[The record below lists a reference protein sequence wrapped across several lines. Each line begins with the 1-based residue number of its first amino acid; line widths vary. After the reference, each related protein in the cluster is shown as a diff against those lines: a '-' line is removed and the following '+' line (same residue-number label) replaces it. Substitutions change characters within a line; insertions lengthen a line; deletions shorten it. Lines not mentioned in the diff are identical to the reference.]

1 VSQRRDGAMPDRPK
15 PARPMGPGRMMH
27 PGMMPPPAKSKDFRG
42 SARRLA
48 GRLHPERAMLVLI
61 LVLGVISVSFAIVGP
76 KILGNATNVLFEGVV
91 NQRLPVGATQQQVVA
106 GLQARGQ
113 TQLAAMLSSMQL
125 DPGAGV
131 DYARIAR
138 ILGLL
143 AAVYLV
149 SAVFGWLQQYLMA
162 GVAQRTMYRLRED
175 VDLKLARLPLRY
187 FDDTPRGDVLSRV
200 TNDIDNIA
208 TTLQQSLTQ
217 IVTSTL
223 TIVGVLIMML
233 TISPLLAAI
242 SLVAV
247 PLSFVV
253 TVQIAK
259 RSQTQFAAQWER
271 TGDVDGFVEEV
282 FTGHTIV
289 KVFGKQ
295 ARAIESFDG
304 RNEDLYRA
312 SFKAQFISGI
322 IQPSMM
328 FISNLNYVA
337 ICVIGGLRVANGTM
351 SLGDVQAFIQ
361 YSRQFTQPITQVAS
375 IMNVLQSAVA
385 SAERVF
391 ELLDEAEE
399 EPDPVVP
406 RELARTEGHI
416 SLADVSFRYLPE
428 VPLIEGL
435 HLEVPA
441 GETVAIVG
449 PTGAGKTT
457 LVNLLL
463 RFYEIDRGRI
473 AIDDVDTR
481 TMTRSG
487 VRRLF
492 GMVLQDPW
500 LFHGTIRE
508 NIAYG
513 QVGAT
518 EEEIEAAAHAAR
530 VDHFVH
536 TLPDG
541 YETVIDDD
549 ATNVS
554 QGEKQLLT
562 IARAFLA
569 DPQILILDEA
579 TSSVDTRTEVLIRD
593 AMAALMHGRTSFVI
607 AHRLSTIR
615 DAHTILVMDHGSIVE
630 QGDHEELLARRGFY
644 FDLYQSQFAEAL
656 EEAS

>member
-1 VSQRRDGAMPDRPK
+1 VSERRGSPPRG
-15 PARPMGPGRMMH
+15 PMMGGRGFAH

-42 SARRLA
+42 SVLRLA
-48 GRLHPERAMLVLI
+48 GRLRPERAKLLVVVVFGI
-61 LVLGVISVSFAIVGP
+61 ASVIFTIVGP
-76 KILGNATNVLFEGVV
+76 KLLGNATNVLFDGVISK
-91 NQRLPVGATQQQVVA
+91 RLPAGVTQQQVIA

-113 TQLAAMLSSMQL
+113 NQLADLLSGMTL
-125 DPGAGV
+125 TPGAGV
-131 DYARIAR
+131 DFARIER
-138 ILGLL
+138 ILATLGVVFLL
-143 AAVYLV
+143 
-149 SAVFGWLQQYLMA
+149 SAGFGWLQQYLMA
-162 GVAQRTMYRLRED
+162 GIAQRTMFRLRED

-187 FDDTPRGDVLSRV
+187 FDDHPRGDLLSRV
-200 TNDIDNIA
+200 TNDIDNIS

-217 IVTSTL
+217 IVTSVL
-223 TIVGVLIMML
+223 TIVGVLIIML
-233 TISPLLAAI
+233 TISPLLAAL

-253 TVQIAK
+253 TMVIAK
-259 RSQTQFAAQWER
+259 RSQKQFAAQWRR
-271 TGDVDGFVEEV
+271 TGDVDGYIEEM
-282 FTGHTIV
+282 FTGHEIV

-295 ARAIESFDG
+295 RRAIESFDAQ
-304 RNEDLYRA
+304 NDELYQA
-312 SFKAQFISGI
+312 SFRAQFISGI

-337 ICVIGGLRVANGTM
+337 IAVVGGLRVTSGTL
-351 SLGDVQAFIQ
+351 SLGDVVAFIQ
-361 YSRQFTQPITQVAS
+361 YTRQFTQPITQTAA
-375 IMNVLQSAVA
+375 IMNILQSAVA

-391 ELLDEAEE
+391 EVLDEAEE
-399 EPDPVVP
+399 EPDPAHA
-406 RELARTEGHI
+406 ELLTATEGHI
-416 SLADVSFRYLPE
+416 ALADVSFRYLPDA
-428 VPLIEGL
+428 PLIEDL

-463 RFYEIDRGRI
+463 RFYEIDRGEI
-473 AIDDVDTR
+473 SIDGVGIR
-481 TMTRSG
+481 RMNRSG
-487 VRRLF
+487 LRRLF

-513 QVGAT
+513 REGAT
-518 EEEIEAAAHAAR
+518 DEEVEAAARAAR

-536 TLPDG
+536 TLPNG
-541 YETVIDDD
+541 YETVVDDE
-549 ATNVS
+549 ASNVS

-579 TSSVDTRTEVLIRD
+579 TSSVDTRTEVLIQQ
-593 AMAALMHGRTSFVI
+593 AMSELMKDRTSFVI

-615 DAHTILVMDHGSIVE
+615 GARTILVMNHGSIIE
-630 QGDHEELLARRGFY
+630 QGNHEELLERRGFY
-644 FDLYQSQFAEAL
+644 HDLYQSQFVEAF
-656 EEAS
+656 EAAP